1 MKSLFYFRTKDNS
14 GRSVATLAKI
24 LAVLAICAGFYEN
37 MNVATQDWE
46 VLGAILMNGL
56 FVYLAIIVIF
66 WLVFFFI
73 ALFIPRR
80 VYTKPSRF
88 CYWMLNLGYETLNF
102 CARIRIFATG
112 LEKIPTDT
120 CFMFVS
126 NHRSR
131 FDNMIQ
137 SPVLNNT
144 DLAFVSKPSNF
155 KIPFGNRYIRR
166 ACYLKLD
173 RTDIKQS
180 AQTISDAI
188 NFLKNQ
194 VISIGI
200 YPEGTRSKTGELLEF
215 KNGCFKIALRGHCP
229 IVVSTIVGTENIHKN
244 FPWRRTTVQMD
255 ILDVIPY
262 EKIKD
267 MKTNEIGEMI
277 YKMMDEHIKN
287 IENNGE
293 KV

>member
-14 GRSVATLAKI
+14 GRSVANLAKI
-24 LAVLAICAGFYEN
+24 LAFFAICAGFYEN
-37 MNVATQDWE
+37 MDTAMREWE
-46 VLGAILMNGL
+46 IWGSILMNGL
-56 FVYLAIIVIF
+56 FVYLAIIAIF
-66 WLVFFFI
+66 WLVFFII
-73 ALFIPRR
+73 AMLIPRR

-112 LEKIPTDT
+112 LEKIPEDT

-155 KIPFGNRYIRR
+155 KVPFGGRYIRR

-180 AQTISDAI
+180 AQAISDAI

-194 VISIGI
+194 VLSIGI

-267 MKTNEIGEMI
+267 MKTNEIGDMI

>member
-14 GRSVATLAKI
+14 GRSVANLAKI
-24 LAVLAICAGFYEN
+24 LAILAICAGFYEN
-37 MNVATQDWE
+37 MGVAMQEWG
-46 VLGAILMNGL
+46 VFWMILANG
-56 FVYLAIIVIF
+56 FIVYLSIIVSF
-66 WLVFFFI
+66 WLIFFVI
-73 ALFIPRR
+73 ALLIPRR
-80 VYTKPSRF
+80 VYTKPSKF

-102 CARIRIFATG
+102 CSRIRIFATG
-112 LEKIPTDT
+112 LEKIPQNT

-137 SPVLNNT
+137 SPVLNNI

-173 RTDIKQS
+173 RTDIRQS
-180 AQTISDAI
+180 AQAIQDAI
-188 NFLKNQ
+188 GFLNDQ
-194 VISIGI
+194 VCSIGI
-200 YPEGTRSKTGELLEF
+200 YPEGTRSLSGELLEF
-215 KNGCFKIALRGHCP
+215 KNGCFKIALRSHCP

-244 FPWRRTTVQMD
+244 FPWRRTVVQMD

-262 EKIKD
+262 EQIKD
-267 MKTNEIGEMI
+267 KKTSEIGEMI
-277 YKMMDEHIKN
+277 YKMMDDHIKK

-293 KV
+293 KT